1 MPSIRSRVDNGLLFF
16 DFRFQGGRCREQ
28 TLLDDTPANRK
39 KLEKILAKIESE
51 INAGTFVYA
60 NYFPNSKALKR
71 WAQAD
76 DGKAAATALAQT
88 GDEVVAPLTAALVA
102 APKATGPL
110 FCDFATQWFE
120 EHKIEWRRSHIKSL
134 LSTIN
139 SRLVPHFGAK
149 VVSSITKS
157 DILAFR
163 ATLAKVKGRGDKEGL
178 SPKRINEIIGTLCQI
193 MDEAADRLEFT
204 SPTTNIKRLRVRKVD
219 VDPFSLQDVQSI
231 LATVRADYRNYFT
244 VRFFTGMRTGE
255 VHGLKWRYVDFE
267 RRLIRVRET
276 FVLGEDEYT
285 KTDGSQRDIQMSQP
299 VVEALT
305 KQYEVT
311 GKLSDYVFCNLM
323 GTPLDNKNF
332 TDRIWYPLLRH
343 LGMEERRPYQ
353 MRHTAATLW
362 LAAGEAPEWI
372 ARQLGHTS
380 TEMLFKVY
388 SRYVPNLTRQ
398 DGSAMERLL
407 ASRLATGQ
415 VIRMEEGGA
424 VAGLRPVHTDLY
436 APVLPPPQA
445 IPKPRGVHK
454 PASGSGAISGGTSGA
469 MLRRPTDI
477 VLPAVHHKGE
487 PQAPPGPWIRTGL
500 RHSPRASA

>member
-1 MPSIRSRVDNGLLFF
+1 MGSIRNSDTMDTLFM
-16 DFRFQGGRCREQ
+16 DFRFQGQRCREY
-28 TLLDDTPANRK
+28 TALTDTPVHRK
-39 KLEKILAKIESE
+39 KLEKVLAKIESE
-51 INAGTFVYA
+51 ITAGTFVYA

-71 WAQAD
+71 LARAD
-76 DGKAAATALAQT
+76 AETAAANAVALE

-102 APKATGPL
+102 EPKATGPL

-120 EHKIEWRRSHIKSL
+120 EHQIEWRRSHIRSL
-134 LSTIN
+134 LSTLN
-139 SRLVPHFGAK
+139 GRLIPQFGAK

-163 ATLAKVKGRGDKEGL
+163 ATLAKVKGRGDREGL

-193 MDEAADRLEFT
+193 MDEAADRFEFT
-204 SPTTNIKRLRVRKVD
+204 APTTNIKRLRVRKVD
-219 VDPFSLQDVQSI
+219 VDPFSLKDVQSL
-231 LATVRADYRNYFT
+231 LATVRSDYRHYFT

-255 VHGLKWRYVDFE
+255 IHGLKWRYIDFE
-267 RRLIRVRET
+267 RRLILVRET

-299 VVEALT
+299 VFEALA

-323 GTPLDNKNF
+323 GAPLDNKNF

-343 LGMEERRPYQ
+343 LGLEERRPYQ

-415 VIRMEEGGA
+415 VIRMEEGGEG
-424 VAGLRPVHTDLY
+424 AGLRPVRADLY
-436 APVLPPPQA
+436 APALPPPQA
-445 IPKPRGVHK
+445 VTQPRGGHK
-454 PASGSGAISGGTSGA
+454 RAPGSGAMSG
-469 MLRRPTDI
+469 RPTDI
-477 VLPAVHHKGE
+477 VLPAVHTKGE
-487 PQAPPGPWIRTGL
+487 PQAPPGPWMRSGL
-500 RHSPRASA
+500 WPAARASA